1 MAECGRA
8 TKASSQEGKI
18 PYVFIYIP
26 YLCISHVSAHICAR
40 IYTHN
45 QSSLF
50 NSGFCI
56 CKITYALEFT
66 YDPQTHTRGAF
77 VDIHRHVQNGNEF
90 EHPPPPPPSAHAQL
104 RLSKAELCLLP
115 SALTLSTGI
124 LFAVF
129 AEALSSVPQC
139 KAGLC
144 LTQKTPAR

>member
-26 YLCISHVSAHICAR
+26 YLCIPYVYAHIC
-40 IYTHN
+40 THN
-45 QSSLF
+45 QASLF

-56 CKITYALEFT
+56 CKITYALEFI

-90 EHPPPPPPSAHAQL
+90 EPPPHTHSAHAQL

-129 AEALSSVPQC
+129 AEALSSVP
-139 KAGLC
+139 
-144 LTQKTPAR
+144 RR